1 MRHVSRQASGAAS
14 MPIGAGNETN
24 RLRARVRTVD
34 GGGGG
39 GLDGTGPGPPELSR
53 TIGTREVPNPFPHW
67 NRGTGTSRRHRRKLS
82 VPRLVKRLR
91 SYASYQARFHARSS
105 GTLGD
110 VLGLDSGSG
119 GRDLTWREPRV
130 ARSGCNGCARTTT
143 HSDRRELM
151 AEVDGATLVA
161 RNLKRQGVQFMFG
174 IVGFPVQPIAA
185 AAQKEGITYVGMR
198 NEQSAS
204 YAAQAV
210 GYLTGRPGACLVV
223 SGPGVVHALAGLANA
238 QQNGWPMVLIGGASE
253 SWRNGMG
260 AFQEERQV
268 LISTPFCKFAHA
280 VEHVHRIPFYVEM
293 AVRNS
298 IYGRPGASYLDMPDD
313 IITGK
318 VDESRVDE
326 PARCP
331 DPPRTQAMPA
341 DVERALN
348 TLRSAERPLVIIGKG
363 MAYSRAE
370 DEVRAFIERTKVPFL
385 ASPMGKGV
393 MPDSHPLSV
402 GAARSHALQNADV
415 VFLMGARLNWIMHFG
430 LPPRFNK
437 DVRIIQLDIAPE
449 TIGQDASTMDIGR
462 TQLFNSKARHRLDA
476 GSYGTMGIGMG
487 FTIAAAVVHP
497 DKPIISVSGDS
508 AIGFSGMEM
517 ETACRYQLPVKIV
530 VFNNG
535 GIGPGHAKHPDN
547 PLQNLKPNALIY
559 GARYD
564 KMMEAFGGKGWFV
577 ENPKDLK
584 SALEAAMAFGGPA
597 LVNVMISQES
607 ARKPQQFRWHS

>member
-1 MRHVSRQASGAAS
+1 
-14 MPIGAGNETN
+14 
-24 RLRARVRTVD
+24 
-34 GGGGG
+34 
-39 GLDGTGPGPPELSR
+39 
-53 TIGTREVPNPFPHW
+53 
-67 NRGTGTSRRHRRKLS
+67 
-82 VPRLVKRLR
+82 
-91 SYASYQARFHARSS
+91 
-105 GTLGD
+105 
-110 VLGLDSGSG
+110 
-119 GRDLTWREPRV
+119 
-130 ARSGCNGCARTTT
+130 
-143 HSDRRELM
+143 M
-151 AEVDGATLVA
+151 AEVDGATLIA
-161 RNLKRQGVQFMFG
+161 RNLKKQGVEYMFG

-185 AAQKEGITYVGMR
+185 AAQREGITYVGMR

-238 QQNGWPMVLIGGASE
+238 QQNGWPMILIGGASE
-253 SWRNGMG
+253 TWRNGMG

-268 LISTPFCKFAHA
+268 YIATPFSKFAHA
-280 VEHVHRIPFYVEM
+280 IEHVHRIPFYVEM
-293 AVRNS
+293 AVRNA
-298 IYGRPGASYLDMPDD
+298 IYGRPGASYLDIADD

-318 VDESRVDE
+318 VDESRVE
-326 PARCP
+326 EAARCP
-331 DPPRTQAMPA
+331 DPPRTQAVPA
-341 DVERALN
+341 DVEKALN

-370 DEVRAFIERTKVPFL
+370 DEVRSFIERTKVPFL

-393 MPDSHPLSV
+393 MPDTHPLSV

-430 LPPRFNK
+430 LPPRYNK
-437 DVRIIQLDIAPE
+437 NVRFIQLDIAAE
-449 TIGQDASTMDIGR
+449 SIGQNAPTEVALVGDGKAIVAQINESLKKREWVYPSDTPWHTSIAEKAAANAAQIAPQLADDQAPANYYRALKDVAAWTPDDAIIIGEGASTMDIGR
-462 TQLFNSKARHRLDA
+462 TQLFNSRPRHRLDA

-487 FTIAAAVVHP
+487 FVVAAAVVHP

-508 AIGFSGMEM
+508 AIGFSGMEI
-517 ETACRYQLPVKIV
+517 ETVCRYNLPVKIV

-547 PLQNLKPNALIY
+547 PLKNLKPNALIY

-584 SALEAAMAFGGPA
+584 SALEQATAFKGPA